1 MPHSLRTIDDP
12 LYEDLRDE
20 DIEAFNEAKAR
31 TSPLPSFAYCDF
43 RGLDLRGMD
52 ADGLDFRHAYFRG
65 ADLRGIDFSN
75 AQLEG
80 ASIALTKISGCYFP
94 SALRADEITMS
105 HQFGA
110 RMRYALGSLAP
121 GEVKPSRSKK
131 VTKKQG

>member
-1 MPHSLRTIDDP
+1 MTQMVRTIDDP
-12 LYEDLRDE
+12 LYEALRDE
-20 DIEAFNEAKAR
+20 EIEAFNAAKAN

-52 ADGLDFRHAYFRG
+52 ADGLDFSHAYFRG

-75 AQLEG
+75 ARLDG

-94 SALRADEITMS
+94 AALRADEITMS

-110 RMRYALGSLAP
+110 RMRYAIGSLP
-121 GEVKPSRSKK
+121 EGEIKPKRKK
-131 VTKKQG
+131 LTKKSE

>member
-1 MPHSLRTIDDP
+1 MTQMVRTIDEP
-12 LYEDLRDE
+12 LYEALRDE
-20 DIEAFNEAKAR
+20 DVEAFNEAKAN
-31 TSPLPSFAYCDF
+31 LDEIPSFAYCDF
-43 RGLDLRGMD
+43 RGLDLRGLD
-52 ADGLDFRHAYFRG
+52 ADGLDLRHAYFRG

-94 SALRADEITMS
+94 PALRADEITMS

-121 GEVKPSRSKK
+121 GEVKPRRKK